1 MGDDGCLL
9 TNGVYA
15 PELDSVSKGGKFLMN
30 EEKGDVVCFELD
42 DVFDD
47 EWQEPLVDGVLSGA
61 LGA

>member
-1 MGDDGCLL
+1 ML

-15 PELDSVSKGGKFLMN
+15 PELDSVSKGDKFLMN
-30 EEKGDVVCFELD
+30 EEYGDVVGLEQD

-47 EWQEPLVDGVLSGA
+47 EWEVPFVDGVFSGA